1 MSGKP
6 QVLLYSKDMP
16 LTEAVFKAAGMDFRN
31 FVVDS
36 YINPYSALRRL
47 GGVPEDHYTLAI
59 LECPSLITGLL
70 LRSTVKK
77 GVHVIAITS
86 DEYNYWLKQYSAN
99 VTVYST
105 VAQRPV
111 PSKERFLC
119 WVYFWAER
127 QLNLRLTPP

>member
-6 QVLLYSKDMP
+6 QVLLYSEDP
-16 LTEAVFKAAGMDFRN
+16 ILTEAVFKAAGMDFRN

-36 YINPYSALRRL
+36 YINPYSALQRL
-47 GGVPEDHYTLAI
+47 SGIPKDHYTLAV
-59 LECPSLITGLL
+59 LECPSHITGLL
-70 LRSTVKK
+70 LRSTAEK

-86 DEYNYWLKQYSAN
+86 DEDNYWLKQYSTN

-105 VAQRPV
+105 VAQCPV
-111 PSKERFLC
+111 PSKEQLLC

-127 QLNLRLTPP
+127 QLKLPLTPP